1 MFYLLKESRNALFL
15 LWKGGS
21 MEKVKRPKRVSKE
34 GSSYLSNEEY
44 QEYAE
49 KQFKN
54 IYEKLDEIVNK
65 LNN

>member
-1 MFYLLKESRNALFL
+1 
-15 LWKGGS
+15 
-21 MEKVKRPKRVSKE
+21 MEKVKRPKRVSRE
-34 GSSYLSNEEY
+34 GSNYLNNEDY